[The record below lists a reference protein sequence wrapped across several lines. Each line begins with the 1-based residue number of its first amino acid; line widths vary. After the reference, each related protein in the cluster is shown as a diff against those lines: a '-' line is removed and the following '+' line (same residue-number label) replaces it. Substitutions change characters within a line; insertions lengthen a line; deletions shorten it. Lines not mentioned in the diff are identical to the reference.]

1 MRIFS
6 FVNFKLVISFQNTRA
21 LRLGSNLSHL
31 KEIENTN
38 ISPHSAVAQAPA
50 GRSHPSIKAILAL
63 WLPSFWV
70 YLWSCWV
77 CIFRRENLVHEL
89 WLVGKHAHRSPAFGS
104 STVRHSFISS
114 CLVYPKQSSQTFD
127 LTASSLTIHML
138 FHVTRGPGK
147 DQ

>member
-1 MRIFS
+1 LMRIFS

-21 LRLGSNLSHL
+21 LRLVHTNCSNLSHL

-77 CIFRRENLVHEL
+77 CIFRRENLVHAL
-89 WLVGKHAHRSPAFGS
+89 WLVGKHAHRSPAF
-104 STVRHSFISS
+104 
-114 CLVYPKQSSQTFD
+114 D
-127 LTASSLTIHML
+127 LTASSWTIHML